1 MKALK
6 KLLLLI
12 AASSLL
18 FSCSK
23 DDGFLNDESF
33 LKSKSSDHQYG
44 YDKVNTEAQGLDQDR
59 YVTMQV
65 VNNYDQLIDLKVH
78 YRIIGQGPVD
88 IVWIPGWTNPLTMY
102 TKQFDYFRERARCIY
117 VDLPGHGLSDAPEDV
132 EYTQELM
139 GDAIYTIVRKEGI
152 KKFIGVGFSWGPTPL
167 KFFEMKHPGM
177 ITQLIV
183 LDAGVTTWPPMN
195 QATREAIYAT
205 QMAWTVANKTPA
217 VTPAIDAAYYEIAKY
232 FMDYPNWLLANL
244 QYHWLAEEACQP
256 YPWDIPI
263 LGIWRT
269 TTPANEALRKL
280 HFPGIEIHVIGGT
293 YHVIQWFQAD
303 LVNQLIDDFITDRPG
318 KKY

>member
-1 MKALK
+1 MKTLK

-12 AASSLL
+12 AVSCLL

-23 DDGFLNDESF
+23 DDSFLNDDSF
-33 LKSKSSDHQYG
+33 LKSKSADHQYG

-65 VNNYDQLIDLKVH
+65 VNNYDQLIDLKIH

-102 TKQFDYFRERARCIY
+102 TKQFNYFRDKAKSIY
-117 VDLPGHGLSDAPEDV
+117 IDLPGHGLSDAPESV
-132 EYTQELM
+132 EYTQGLM
-139 GDAIYTIVRKEGI
+139 ADAIYYIIRKEGV
-152 KKFIGVGFSWGPTPL
+152 KEFIGIGHSWGSSPL
-167 KFFEMKHPGM
+167 KQFEIRHPGM
-177 ITQLIV
+177 ISQLV
-183 LDAGVTTWPPMN
+183 LLDVGIPTWPPMN
-195 QATREAIYAT
+195 QATREVIYST
-205 QMAWTVANKTPA
+205 QMAWTTANKTPV
-217 VTPAIDAAYYEIAKY
+217 VTPAIDAEYYEIAKY
-232 FMDYPNWLLANL
+232 FMDFPNWLLANM
-244 QYHWLAEEACQP
+244 YYYWLDEEACKP
-256 YPWDIPI
+256 YPWNIPV

-269 TTPANEALRKL
+269 MMPANETIMNQ
-280 HFPGIEIHVIGGT
+280 HFPDVEIQVIGGT

>member
-12 AASSLL
+12 AVSSLL

-23 DDGFLNDESF
+23 NDSFLNDDSF
-33 LKSKSSDHQYG
+33 LKSKLSDHQYG

-102 TKQFDYFRERARCIY
+102 TKQFDYFRDKARSIY
-117 VDLPGHGLSDAPEDV
+117 IELPGHGLSDAPEGV
-132 EYTQELM
+132 EYTQGLM
-139 GDAIYTIVRKEGI
+139 ADALYNIIRKEGV
-152 KKFIGVGFSWGPTPL
+152 KEFIGIGHSWGSSPL
-167 KFFEMKHPGM
+167 KQFEIRHPGM
-177 ITQLIV
+177 ITQLV
-183 LDAGVTTWPPMN
+183 LLGVGIPTWPPMN
-195 QATREAIYAT
+195 QTTRDAIYST
-205 QMAWTVANKTPA
+205 QMAWTTANKTPV
-217 VTPAIDAAYYEIAKY
+217 VTPAIDAEYYEIAKY
-232 FMDYPNWLLANL
+232 FIDFPDWLLANM
-244 QYHWLAEEACQP
+244 YYYWLDEDACKP
-256 YPWDIPI
+256 YPWNIPV

-269 TTPANEALRKL
+269 MSPANETIMNQ
-280 HFPGIEIHVIGGT
+280 HFPDVDIQVIGGT

-303 LVNQLIDDFITDRPG
+303 LVNQLIADFITDRPG

>member
-23 DDGFLNDESF
+23 DDGFLNDDSF

-65 VNNYDQLIDLKVH
+65 ANNYDQFIDLKVH

-102 TKQFDYFRERARCIY
+102 TKQFDYFRDKARSIY
-117 VDLPGHGLSDAPEDV
+117 IELPGHGLSDAPEGI
-132 EYTQELM
+132 EYTQGLM
-139 GDAIYTIVRKEGI
+139 ADAIYNIIRKEGV
-152 KKFIGVGFSWGPTPL
+152 KEFIGIGHSWGSSPL
-167 KFFEMKHPGM
+167 KQFESRHPGM
-177 ITQLIV
+177 ITQLV
-183 LDAGVTTWPPMN
+183 LLDVGIPTWPPMN
-195 QATREAIYAT
+195 QATREAIYST
-205 QMAWTVANKTPA
+205 QMAWTTANKTPV
-217 VTPAIDAAYYEIAKY
+217 VTPAIDAEYYEIAKY
-232 FMDYPNWLLANL
+232 FIDFPNWLLANM
-244 QYHWLAEEACQP
+244 YYYWLDEEACKP
-256 YPWDIPI
+256 YPWNIPV

-269 TTPANEALRKL
+269 MNPANETLMNQ
-280 HFPGIEIHVIGGT
+280 HFPDVDIQVIGGT

-303 LVNQLIDDFITDRPG
+303 LVNQLIDDFMTDRPG